1 MGILLD
7 SRIVLVCFLL
17 SGKDVTA
24 TLTRSNHLS
33 IFFLAARFMTTI
45 IAFVSQKGGVG
56 KSTLAR
62 ALAREAAHG
71 GLNVKIADL
80 DTQQG
85 TSVDWHRTRLHAGLQ
100 PAVAAEAFATAAQ
113 ALKIAEQYDLLII
126 DGPARTSSGTLDIAR
141 VADLVVQPSG
151 ASVDDLKP
159 AVREFH
165 ALSQAGIPTEKLVFA
180 LNRIGTPA
188 EETEARAYIAQAG
201 YVVLN
206 GCLLERPAYRKAQNT
221 GRAVTET
228 SFPPLNTK
236 ADALIQA
243 LIDRVGDAN
252 G

>member
-1 MGILLD
+1 
-7 SRIVLVCFLL
+7 
-17 SGKDVTA
+17 
-24 TLTRSNHLS
+24 
-33 IFFLAARFMTTI
+33 MTTI

-62 ALAREAAHG
+62 ALAREAANS
-71 GLNVKIADL
+71 GLKVKIADL

-85 TSVDWHRTRLHAGLQ
+85 TCVDWHRTRLNAGFQ

-113 ALKIAEQYDLLII
+113 ALKIANQYDLLII
-126 DGPARTSSGTLDIAR
+126 DGPARTSGGTLDIAK

-151 ASVDDLKP
+151 ASADDLKP

-165 ALSQAGIPTEKLVFA
+165 ALSQAGIPKDKLVFV
-180 LNRIGTPA
+180 LNHIGTPA
-188 EETEARAYIAQAG
+188 EEAEARAYIAQAG
-201 YVVLN
+201 YAVLD
-206 GCLLERPAYRKAQNT
+206 GCLLERPAYRTAQNT

-228 SFPPLNTK
+228 SFRTLNTK

-243 LIDRVGDAN
+243 LIDRIGDAN